1 MDIIARAKGLILSP
15 KTEWDA
21 IAAEPVGDPIDLI
34 KAYAVPMAAIP
45 AICGFIGTAL
55 IGAFLFRSGMGMM
68 GFGIGR
74 LFVMMILGYVLGLV
88 AIFVIAKIIEMLQ
101 PSFGAAADPAGAMKL
116 AVYTPTAV
124 WVAGIFSLL
133 PPLSFLGI
141 LGLYSIYILYV
152 GVPIVARVPQEKAVP
167 FILVLALI
175 GIVINILV
183 GMLIGILVFMF

>member
-1 MDIIARAKGLILSP
+1 MDIVARAKGLILSP
-15 KTEWDA
+15 QSEWQA

-34 KAYAVPMAAIP
+34 KSYAVPMAAIP
-45 AICGFIGTAL
+45 AICGFIGSAL
-55 IGAFLFRSGMGMM
+55 IGAFLFRGGMGMM

-74 LFVMMILGYVLGLV
+74 LFVVMVLGYVLGLV
-88 AIFVIAKIIEMLQ
+88 GIFVIAKIIEMLQ
-101 PSFGAAADPAGAMKL
+101 PSFGATADPRGAMKL

-124 WVAGIFSLL
+124 WLAGIFSLI

-152 GVPIVARVPQEKAVP
+152 GVPIVGGVPQERAVP

-175 GIVINILV
+175 GIVINILLGIV
-183 GMLIGILVFMF
+183 IGALVFMF

>member
-1 MDIIARAKGLILSP
+1 MDIVARAKGLIMSP
-15 KTEWDA
+15 KTEWEA
-21 IAAEPVGDPIDLI
+21 IAAEPAGDPIELI
-34 KAYAVPMAAIP
+34 KTYAVPMAAIP
-45 AICGFIGTAL
+45 AVCGFIGSAL
-55 IGAFLFRSGMGMM
+55 FGAMGML
-68 GFGIGR
+68 GIGIGR

-101 PSFGAAADPAGAMKL
+101 PSFGAVADPVGAMKL

-175 GIVINILV
+175 GIVVNILV
-183 GMLIGILVFMF
+183 GVLIGMLVFMA